1 MWVFSERLLAIEK
14 VGRVVS
20 KPEGLQGRVDSR
32 RRGRRVIDIDREQR
46 EACIQV
52 QGLGWLEAIV
62 GDWIIGVV
70 T

>member
-52 QGLGWLEAIV
+52 QGLGWLEV
-62 GDWIIGVV
+62 VRGDSR
-70 T
+70 